1 MLHYVHILFFTLA
14 VLAILALS
22 DRGAARAAMDII
34 PITHGCYTVAS
45 KRTCPPEI
53 SGYVP
58 ISIGP
63 DDVFFIDPFG
73 NITGPGQQQQ
83 QQQQTIQQ
91 VEPGKEGKLPVNPT
105 QQHPLNHNQQTGQ
118 GGALIHTP

>member
-1 MLHYVHILFFTLA
+1 MLHYVQILFFTLA
-14 VLAILALS
+14 VLAILAIS
-22 DRGAARAAMDII
+22 DRGAANSAMDII
-34 PITHGCYTVAS
+34 PITNGCYTIAS
-45 KRTCPPEI
+45 ERTCPPEI

-58 ISIGP
+58 VSAGP

-73 NITGPGQQQQ
+73 DIPGQ

-91 VEPGKEGKLPVNPT
+91 VEPGKEGKLHVNPT
-105 QQHPLNHNQQTGQ
+105 QQYLNNPNQQTGQ